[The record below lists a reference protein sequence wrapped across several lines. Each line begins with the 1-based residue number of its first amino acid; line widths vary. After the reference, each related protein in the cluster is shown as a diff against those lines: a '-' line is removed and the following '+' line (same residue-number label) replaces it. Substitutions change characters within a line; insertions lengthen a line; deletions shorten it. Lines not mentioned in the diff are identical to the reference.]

1 MTKNADFMIIV
12 CRCRLIE
19 SGAMALGRV
28 FREDSSNLGIG
39 WGGVLGLRQTRR
51 AGAAITPI
59 SVPDMHAIIS
69 DFCQP

>member
-1 MTKNADFMIIV
+1 
-12 CRCRLIE
+12 
-19 SGAMALGRV
+19 MALGRV

-51 AGAAITPI
+51 GGAAITPI